1 MQGLRPEQN
10 RSNLPVVRILRKKY
24 NAAAG
29 SIYDKNKK
37 LRIRICRAADYNQA
51 HPGFPDDFSIFSSGC
66 KQTNLSTYS
75 GCKDTH
81 IKQMC
86 KILLPLFSPRHSET
100 LFPSVLC
107 LSKRFNLSYSTSFG
121 SRKISRNLQ
130 IKPGDACPAVSL
142 FKISLDFA
150 FLF

>member
-81 IKQMC
+81 IKRMC
-86 KILLPLFSPRHSET
+86 KILLPLFSSFSRPAWQSET
-100 LFPSVLC
+100 LTGLYGSSLFYKPVKTLRSVL
-107 LSKRFNLSYSTSFG
+107 
-121 SRKISRNLQ
+121 
-130 IKPGDACPAVSL
+130 
-142 FKISLDFA
+142 
-150 FLF
+150 